1 MDILLINP
9 PWVTKNGNV
18 WLGVKGLSP
27 PLGLLYLAAYV
38 EDRGRH
44 VHVMD
49 ANAERLGLEDIA
61 RFVSLHQPAWVGL
74 SAVTAQI
81 SNARRVAGI
90 VKRVSD
96 QSEVVVGGVHA
107 TALPDEVLSDP
118 AIDYVIRGE
127 GEESFFALL
136 DGRPLESIGG
146 LSYRRDNRLA
156 SIAHNAMG
164 EPVKDLDSL
173 PPPAYHLIKF
183 DLYKPAVGAYRRLP
197 AISMTMTRGCPGKCT
212 FCNSAETVLRARCA
226 EHIVDEIQK
235 LQRTYGIRE
244 VSFYDDTFTVFRKNV
259 ARLCSLIIE
268 RGIDLT
274 WSCFARTDCVSP
286 RLLALMKRAG
296 CHQILFGIESADP
309 EILAAIR
316 KPINIEQTREAV
328 RMVQEAGIAVRAAFM
343 FGNPGE
349 TVASMRRTID
359 FAKELDPDIAVFNI
373 TTPYPGTQ
381 LFTWARRNGY
391 LRTFDWSDYDLA
403 NTVMELP
410 TVSVEEINRMYK
422 VAYREFFF
430 RPGYLLR
437 RLARIRSLEDI
448 RMSLRALRSIMFAR
462 GTAPQPQ
469 KRQGVDRWLRPA
481 VAQSRA
487 GLEIG
492 RDPGLNPRES
502 GIPLTPQEVRN
513 SAEAETRD
521 SVNVD
526 VRTEVS
532 RAR

>member
-9 PWVTKNGNV
+9 PWATKNGNV
-18 WLGVKGLSP
+18 WLGVKGTSP

-49 ANAERLGLEDIA
+49 ANAECLGLEDIA
-61 RFVSLHQPAWVGL
+61 RFVSLHHPAWVGL
-74 SAVTAQI
+74 TAVTAQI
-81 SNARRVAGI
+81 STAHRIARI
-90 VKRVSD
+90 VKGASD
-96 QSEVVVGGVHA
+96 QSKVVVGGVHA
-107 TALPDEVLSDP
+107 TALPDEVLVDP
-118 AIDYVIRGE
+118 NIDYVIRGE

-136 DGRPLESIGG
+136 DKRPLESIGG
-146 LSYRRDNRLA
+146 LSYRHDNKLA
-156 SIAHNAMG
+156 SIAHNAIG
-164 EPVKDLDSL
+164 EPVQDLDSL

-197 AISMTMTRGCPGKCT
+197 AINMTMTRGCPGKCI
-212 FCNSAETVLRARCA
+212 FCNSAETALRTRSA

-235 LQRTYGIRE
+235 LQSTYGVRE
-244 VSFYDDTFTVFRKNV
+244 VSFYDDTFTVYRQNV
-259 ARLCSLIIE
+259 ARMCSLIIE
-268 RGIDLT
+268 RNIDLT

-286 RLLALMKRAG
+286 RLLGLMKRAG

-309 EILAAIR
+309 EILATIR
-316 KPINIEQTREAV
+316 KPINIEQTRKAV
-328 RMVQEAGIAVRAAFM
+328 KMVQEAGIAVRAAFM

-359 FAKELDPDIAVFNI
+359 FAKDLAPDIAVFNI

-391 LRTFDWSDYDLA
+391 LRTFDWSEYDLA

-422 VAYREFFF
+422 VAYREFFL

-437 RLARIRSLEDI
+437 RLARIGSLEDI
-448 RMSLRALRSIMFAR
+448 RMNLRALRSVMFAR
-462 GTAPQPQ
+462 GTAPRRR
-469 KRQGVDRWLRPA
+469 KRQGVGRWLPPA
-481 VAQSRA
+481 AAKPRA

-492 RDPGLNPRES
+492 RAPGLNPRES
-502 GIPLTPQEVRN
+502 GIPLTPQEARD
-513 SAEAETRD
+513 SAEAVTCD
-521 SVNVD
+521 SVNVA
-526 VRTEVS
+526 VET
-532 RAR
+532 